1 LTGLESHITDWDL
14 KQMEA
19 SRCPFQRRLA
29 DVVKGTRV
37 VEANGAGW
45 PPFNRKYVVYARFKK
60 DWWTYLKTYHMHV
73 QNDLLFLSHIEG
85 EVSSPR
91 RKICGRRPRG
101 SGQSE
106 TRWTHALTH
115 LLLRLWSQ

>member
-1 LTGLESHITDWDL
+1 MTDWDL

-45 PPFNRKYVVYARFKK
+45 PPFSRKYVVYVRFKK
-60 DWWTYLKTYHMHV
+60 EWWTYLKTYHMHV
-73 QNDLLFLSHIEG
+73 QNDLLFCRILKERCLAPSAKSVVGDLEDLDKVKH
-85 EVSSPR
+85 
-91 RKICGRRPRG
+91 
-101 SGQSE
+101 SG
-106 TRWTHALTH
+106 HML
-115 LLLRLWSQ
+115 